1 MDARVGADAELKLGR
16 NGFQDKQGRLVF
28 FRGINIASNAKF
40 PPFIPFEDPKWL
52 DLLAQWG
59 FNMARLTLMWEAI
72 EPRPGQYDR
81 IYLEKIALLVEQA
94 SQRGIYILLDM
105 HQDLYSRW
113 VGGDGAPDWAFPP
126 DVDPHNNSGI
136 QGFEGGMW
144 GMAYSQSD
152 EIKRCFTHFF
162 QSQELKEHYKRAW
175 QEVARWVKGNPY
187 VLGYDIM
194 NEPSSGETLN
204 ITGEFENGYLKPFYE
219 EVIQAIRKV
228 HPDAVGFVEPNMYD
242 TYFSNLTPFS
252 THGLIYAPHLYDA
265 LSVSFRFN
273 MPLEDMVLGELLE
286 KLKEKAEELGLPLFV
301 GEFGDTWK
309 KPDRN
314 RPVDNAHCVLEEGF
328 TNCAYWDYSVKDV
341 DAWNE
346 EDFSIIDQNGR
357 PRGLE
362 VNVRPY
368 VRRLSG
374 TPTRQSFS
382 SSDKIYTGEFSG
394 GPSKDPTIIYVP
406 ESLHYPKGFD
416 VEVSDGR
423 NEYHKDLSE
432 LWYFPE
438 NEGDHWIEIRPKGSD
453 EPIPVA

>member
-1 MDARVGADAELKLGR
+1 MAVTGADAELKLGR
-16 NGFQDKQGRLVF
+16 NGFEDSHGRLVF
-28 FRGINIASNAKF
+28 FRGINIASNAKL

-72 EPRPGQYDR
+72 EPRAGQYDQA
-81 IYLEKIALLVEQA
+81 YLDKIARLVDEA
-94 SQRGIYILLDM
+94 SKRGIYVLLDM

-113 VGGDGAPDWAFPP
+113 VGGDGAPDWAFPS
-126 DVDPHNNSGI
+126 DVDPHNNSATE
-136 QGFEGGMW
+136 GFEGGMW

-152 EIKRCFTHFF
+152 EIRRCFTNFF
-162 QSQELKEHYKRAW
+162 TSPDLREHYRKAW
-175 QEVARWVKGNPY
+175 QEVARRVKGNPY
-187 VLGYDIM
+187 ILGYDIM
-194 NEPSSGETLN
+194 NEPSNGDILN
-204 ITGEFENGYLKPFYE
+204 LTGEFENDYLKPFYQE
-219 EVIQAIRKV
+219 MILAIRDV
-228 HPDAVGFVEPNMYD
+228 HPGAVGFVEPNMYD
-242 TYFSNLTPFS
+242 TYLSNLTPFEID
-252 THGLIYAPHLYDA
+252 GLVFAPHLYDA

-273 MPLEDMVLGELLE
+273 MILEDVVLGELLQ
-286 KLKEKAEELGLPLFV
+286 KLREKAEELGLPLFV

-314 RPVDNAHCVLEEGF
+314 SPVDNAHCVLEEGF

-346 EDFSIIDQNGR
+346 EDFSIIDQNGK

-368 VRRLSG
+368 VRRLKG
-374 TPTRQSFS
+374 IPIQQSFS
-382 SSDKIYTGEFSG
+382 SSEKVYTAEFSG
-394 GPSKDPTIIYVP
+394 GPSEDATVIFVP
-406 ESLHYPKGFD
+406 ASIHYPKGFE

-423 NEYHKDLSE
+423 KEYHKDQSE

-438 NEGDHWIEIRPKGSD
+438 SDGDHWIEITPKGGD
-453 EPIPVA
+453 EPVPVA